1 MPVVEVISC
10 VAAIVSAF
18 HGGAE
23 ITKHIKEHKEKKKR
37 RREDEIRRVVQ
48 EQILHDSL
56 IDGAHQC
63 ESGSQDRQ
71 RRFGHHFVRGDQTA
85 VVELQA
91 VAITLQS
98 EVIRALQIA
107 RDQENVLL
115 NLTML
120 HDASIT
126 NRNNAI
132 RSMDE
137 LCQRIIQ
144 SFPVP
149 RQLGEDSMQAFMAQ
163 SGGFGFP
170 PARTRRSSEDSLE
183 SFQTASPA
191 LPSAVTIPDQPG
203 SSRSP
208 AISRFQSMRHA
219 SDSLVQ
225 RATSLVP
232 SRASG
237 PPACPEP
244 ASRRRQYDSAAAFD
258 MFDRVATLSVHDS
271 GRGSVESNSGHR
283 QSASL
288 SSQAVSEEP
297 PAPDANTARPQATPG
312 VAIERQVDL
321 TSSTSSTASQR
332 VPDQDAVA
340 QSTSMSAIEAH
351 RALSAPEVV
360 TQEFS
365 PRLMHNPT
373 YLRQQQ
379 TPSTIITN
387 FQPQVSS
394 TFLGSPIPITP
405 VHEDV
410 WHPLPRPAKINNY
423 HGFCKGAWQ
432 TRQAVQ
438 EGLSI
443 SLLQVTGRHEP
454 VPHWKCKHC
463 SFQARALNET
473 TVVLPEQIFFDKSGV
488 RYRWLFLARS
498 HIPAR
503 DPRSTVE
510 EYRYGCIFCA
520 AQGHETA
527 VHEGLDALMTHLLS
541 RHKTPM
547 LTPEVLAKTK
557 CIVGGTPDKVQE
569 WDINLPAARMHS
581 VGGFVGELFVSAVTG
596 LSSAKR

>member
-37 RREDEIRRVVQ
+37 RREDEIRRVIQ

-56 IDGAHQC
+56 LDGANQC

-71 RRFGHHFVRGDQTA
+71 RRFGHHFVRGDLTA
-85 VVELQA
+85 VMELQA

-115 NLTML
+115 NLSML

-149 RQLGEDSMQAFMAQ
+149 RQLAEDNMQAFMAQ

-170 PARTRRSSEDSLE
+170 FARTRRNSEESLE
-183 SFQTASPA
+183 SYQTASPA
-191 LPSAVTIPDQPG
+191 LPSAVTIPDHPG

-208 AISRFQSMRHA
+208 IISRFQSMRHA
-219 SDSLVQ
+219 SDSLVH

-232 SRASG
+232 SRTPG
-237 PPACPEP
+237 LPACPEP
-244 ASRRRQYDSAAAFD
+244 ASRRRQHDSIAAFD

-271 GRGSVESNSGHR
+271 GRGSVETNSGHR

-288 SSQAVSEEP
+288 SSQAVSEEL
-297 PAPDANTARPQATPG
+297 PAPDSNTARSRTTPM
-312 VAIERQVDL
+312 VVIERRADL
-321 TSSTSSTASQR
+321 TSSTASTASHHF
-332 VPDQDAVA
+332 PDQDTEA

-360 TQEFS
+360 THEFS

-373 YLRQQQ
+373 RPRQQ
-379 TPSTIITN
+379 TPNTITTN
-387 FQPQVSS
+387 FQPSINN
-394 TFLGSPIPITP
+394 TFLGSPVPMTP
-405 VHEDV
+405 VHEEI

-432 TRQAVQ
+432 ARRAVQ

-443 SLLQVTGRHEP
+443 SLLQVPGRHEP

-463 SFQARALNET
+463 SFQARALNES
-473 TVVLPEQIFFDKSGV
+473 TVVLPEQIFFAKSGV

-503 DPRSTVE
+503 DPRPTVE
-510 EYRYGCIFCA
+510 EYQYGCIFCA

-527 VHEGLDALMTHLLS
+527 VHEGLDALMNHLLS

-569 WDINLPAARMHS
+569 WDINLPTAKAHS
-581 VGGFVGELFVSAVTG
+581 VGGIVGEFVVSAVTG
-596 LSSAKR
+596 LSSAKS

>member
-56 IDGAHQC
+56 VDGANQC

-71 RRFGHHFVRGDQTA
+71 RRFGHHFVRGDLTA
-85 VVELQA
+85 VMELQA

-149 RQLGEDSMQAFMAQ
+149 RQLAEDNVQAFMAQ

-170 PARTRRSSEDSLE
+170 FARTRRSSEESLE
-183 SFQTASPA
+183 SYQTASPA
-191 LPSAVTIPDQPG
+191 LPSAVTIPDHPG
-203 SSRSP
+203 STRSP
-208 AISRFQSMRHA
+208 TVSRFQSMRHA

-232 SRASG
+232 TRAPG
-237 PPACPEP
+237 LPACPESAP
-244 ASRRRQYDSAAAFD
+244 RRRQQDSVAAFD

-271 GRGSVESNSGHR
+271 GRGSVETDSRHR

-288 SSQAVSEEP
+288 SSQAVSEEL
-297 PAPDANTARPQATPG
+297 PAPDSNTARPRTMPG
-312 VAIERQVDL
+312 VAIERRADL
-321 TSSTSSTASQR
+321 TSSTASTASDHF
-332 VPDQDAVA
+332 PDQDAEA
-340 QSTSMSAIEAH
+340 QSTSVSAIEAH

-365 PRLMHNPT
+365 PRLTHNPT
-373 YLRQQQ
+373 YPRQQS
-379 TPSTIITN
+379 PSTLITD
-387 FQPQVSS
+387 FQPSIS
-394 TFLGSPIPITP
+394 NTFLGSPIPITP
-405 VHEDV
+405 IHEEI

-423 HGFCKGAWQ
+423 HGFCRGAWQ

-443 SLLQVTGRHEP
+443 SLLQVPGKHEP

-463 SFQARALNET
+463 AFQARALDES
-473 TVVLPEQIFFDKSGV
+473 TVVLPEQIFFAKSGV

-503 DPRSTVE
+503 DPRPTVE
-510 EYRYGCIFCA
+510 EYGYGCIFCA

-527 VHEGLDALMTHLLS
+527 VHEGLDALMNHLLS

-569 WDINLPAARMHS
+569 WDVNLPAAKVHS
-581 VGGFVGELFVSAVTG
+581 VGGIVGEFVVSAVTG
-596 LSSAKR
+596 LSSAKS

>member
-37 RREDEIRRVVQ
+37 RREDEIKRVVQ
-48 EQILHDSL
+48 EQLLHDSL

-71 RRFGHHFVRGDQTA
+71 RRFGHHFMRGNQTA
-85 VVELQA
+85 VVELLA

-98 EVIRALQIA
+98 KVIRALQIA

-137 LCQRIIQ
+137 LCQRIVQ

-170 PARTRRSSEDSLE
+170 FARTRRNSEDSLE
-183 SFQTASPA
+183 SFQTASPV

-232 SRASG
+232 SRTPG

-244 ASRRRQYDSAAAFD
+244 ASRRRQNDSAAAYD

-288 SSQAVSEEP
+288 SSQAVSEEL
-297 PAPDANTARPQATPG
+297 PALDANTARPRATPG
-312 VAIERQVDL
+312 VAVERQVDL
-321 TSSTSSTASQR
+321 TSSTSSTAPHR
-332 VPDQDAVA
+332 LPDQDAVA
-340 QSTSMSAIEAH
+340 QSTSMSAIEAR
-351 RALSAPEVV
+351 RALSAPQVV

-365 PRLMHNPT
+365 PRLTHNPT
-373 YLRQQQ
+373 YLRQQ
-379 TPSTIITN
+379 TPSTIMTN
-387 FQPQVSS
+387 FEPSVNN

-443 SLLQVTGRHEP
+443 SLLQVPGRHEP

-463 SFQARALNET
+463 SFQARALNES

-503 DPRSTVE
+503 DPRPNVE
-510 EYRYGCIFCA
+510 EYRHGCIFCA

-527 VHEGLDALMTHLLS
+527 VHEGLDALMTHLLT

-557 CIVGGTPDKVQE
+557 CIVGGTPDKGQE
-569 WDINLPAARMHS
+569 WDINLPAAKIHS
-581 VGGFVGELFVSAVTG
+581 VGGIVSELIVSAVTG
-596 LSSAKR
+596 LSSAKS

>member
-1 MPVVEVISC
+1 M
-10 VAAIVSAF
+10 
-18 HGGAE
+18 
-23 ITKHIKEHKEKKKR
+23 
-37 RREDEIRRVVQ
+37 
-48 EQILHDSL
+48 
-56 IDGAHQC
+56 
-63 ESGSQDRQ
+63 
-71 RRFGHHFVRGDQTA
+71 
-85 VVELQA
+85 ELQA

-149 RQLGEDSMQAFMAQ
+149 RQLNEDSMQTFMAQ

-170 PARTRRSSEDSLE
+170 LARTRRNSEDSLE

-203 SSRSP
+203 DSRSP

-225 RATSLVP
+225 RATSRVP
-232 SRASG
+232 SRTPG
-237 PPACPEP
+237 MPACPEP
-244 ASRRRQYDSAAAFD
+244 ASRRRQHDSAAAFD

-271 GRGSVESNSGHR
+271 GRGSVESNLGHR

-288 SSQAVSEEP
+288 SSQAVSEEL
-297 PAPDANTARPQATPG
+297 PAPDASTVRQGVMPG
-312 VAIERQVDL
+312 VAVERQVDL
-321 TSSTSSTASQR
+321 TSSTSSTLSHSFS
-332 VPDQDAVA
+332 DQDAVA
-340 QSTSMSAIEAH
+340 QSTSMNAIEAH

-360 TQEFS
+360 TRETS

-379 TPSTIITN
+379 QNPSTIITN
-387 FQPQVSS
+387 FQSPVSN
-394 TFLGSPIPITP
+394 TFLGSPTPITP

-454 VPHWKCKHC
+454 VRHWKCKHC

-473 TVVLPEQIFFDKSGV
+473 TVVLPEQIFFAKSGV

-503 DPRSTVE
+503 DPRPIVE
-510 EYRYGCIFCA
+510 EYRYGCMFCA

-557 CIVGGTPDKVQE
+557 CIVGGTPDKGQE
-569 WDINLPAARMHS
+569 WDINLPAAKMHS
-581 VGGFVGELFVSAVTG
+581 VGGIVGEFVVSAVTG
-596 LSSAKR
+596 LSSAKS

>member
-1 MPVVEVISC
+1 MESGWAHLQQQCASGHAVFSMRLTLGLVK

-37 RREDEIRRVVQ
+37 RREDEIKRVLQ

-56 IDGAHQC
+56 VDGANQC
-63 ESGSQDRQ
+63 ECGSQERQ
-71 RRFGHHFVRGDQTA
+71 RRFGHHFVRGDLTA
-85 VVELQA
+85 VMELQA

-120 HDASIT
+120 QDASIT
-126 NRNNAI
+126 NRNHAI
-132 RSMDE
+132 RSMDD

-149 RQLGEDSMQAFMAQ
+149 RQLGEDNMQAFMAQ

-170 PARTRRSSEDSLE
+170 FARTRRNSEESLE
-183 SFQTASPA
+183 SYQTASSA
-191 LPSAVTIPDQPG
+191 LPI
-203 SSRSP
+203 
-208 AISRFQSMRHA
+208 
-219 SDSLVQ
+219 
-225 RATSLVP
+225 
-232 SRASG
+232 
-237 PPACPEP
+237 
-244 ASRRRQYDSAAAFD
+244 AAFD
-258 MFDRVATLSVHDS
+258 MFDRVAALSVHDS
-271 GRGSVESNSGHR
+271 GRGSVETNSGHR

-288 SSQAVSEEP
+288 SSQAVSEEL
-297 PAPDANTARPQATPG
+297 PAPDSNTARPRPTPG
-312 VAIERQVDL
+312 VAIERRADL
-321 TSSTSSTASQR
+321 TSSAASTVSGHF
-332 VPDQDAVA
+332 PDQDAEA
-340 QSTSMSAIEAH
+340 HSTSMSAIEAH

-360 TQEFS
+360 TQDFS
-365 PRLMHNPT
+365 PRLMHNPI
-373 YLRQQQ
+373 YLRQQ
-379 TPSTIITN
+379 TPSTIITD
-387 FQPQVSS
+387 FQPAISN
-394 TFLGSPIPITP
+394 TFLGSPIPMTP
-405 VHEDV
+405 VHEAV
-410 WHPLPRPAKINNY
+410 WHPLPRPARINNY

-443 SLLQVTGRHEP
+443 SLLQVIGRHEL

-463 SFQARALNET
+463 SFQARAPNES
-473 TVVLPEQIFFDKSGV
+473 TVVLPEQIFFAKSGV

-503 DPRSTVE
+503 DPRPTVE
-510 EYRYGCIFCA
+510 EYQYGCIFCA

-527 VHEGLDALMTHLLS
+527 VHEGLDALMNHLLS

-569 WDINLPAARMHS
+569 WDINLPAAKVQS
-581 VGGFVGELFVSAVTG
+581 VSGKVGEFVVSAVTG
-596 LSSAKR
+596 LSSAKS

>member
-1 MPVVEVISC
+1 MPVVEIISC

-48 EQILHDSL
+48 EQVLLHDSL

-63 ESGSQDRQ
+63 ESSSQDRQ
-71 RRFGHHFVRGDQTA
+71 RRFGHLFVRGDLIA
-85 VVELQA
+85 VMELQA
-91 VAITLQS
+91 VAIALQS
-98 EVIRALQIA
+98 GVIRALQNA
-107 RDQENVLL
+107 RDQENVLP

-137 LCQRIIQ
+137 LCRRVIQR
-144 SFPVP
+144 SSVP
-149 RQLGEDSMQAFMAQ
+149 RQPGEDSMQAFIAQ

-170 PARTRRSSEDSLE
+170 LVLTRRNSEDSLE

-191 LPSAVTIPDQPG
+191 LPSAVTVSDRRG

-232 SRASG
+232 SRTPGLS
-237 PPACPEP
+237 ACPEP
-244 ASRRRQYDSAAAFD
+244 ASRRRQHDDSAAFD
-258 MFDRVATLSVHDS
+258 VLDRVATLSVHESDH
-271 GRGSVESNSGHR
+271 GSVESNLGHR

-288 SSQAVSEEP
+288 SSQAVSEEL
-297 PAPDANTARPQATPG
+297 PAPDANTARPQAIPE
-312 VAIERQVDL
+312 VATEQRVEL
-321 TSSTSSTASQR
+321 TSSTPSASQR
-332 VPDQDAVA
+332 FPDQDAVA
-340 QSTSMSAIEAH
+340 QNTSMSAIEAH

-387 FQPQVSS
+387 FRPQVSN

-432 TRQAVQ
+432 TRRAVQ

-443 SLLQVTGRHEP
+443 SLL
-454 VPHWKCKHC
+454 
-463 SFQARALNET
+463 
-473 TVVLPEQIFFDKSGV
+473 
-488 RYRWLFLARS
+488 
-498 HIPAR
+498 
-503 DPRSTVE
+503 
-510 EYRYGCIFCA
+510 
-520 AQGHETA
+520 
-527 VHEGLDALMTHLLS
+527 
-541 RHKTPM
+541 
-547 LTPEVLAKTK
+547 
-557 CIVGGTPDKVQE
+557 
-569 WDINLPAARMHS
+569 
-581 VGGFVGELFVSAVTG
+581 
-596 LSSAKR
+596 

>member
-1 MPVVEVISC
+1 M
-10 VAAIVSAF
+10 
-18 HGGAE
+18 
-23 ITKHIKEHKEKKKR
+23 
-37 RREDEIRRVVQ
+37 
-48 EQILHDSL
+48 
-56 IDGAHQC
+56 
-63 ESGSQDRQ
+63 
-71 RRFGHHFVRGDQTA
+71 RGDLTA
-85 VVELQA
+85 VMELQA

-149 RQLGEDSMQAFMAQ
+149 RQLGEDSMQIFMAQ

-170 PARTRRSSEDSLE
+170 FARTRRNSEDSLE

-225 RATSLVP
+225 RATPLVP
-232 SRASG
+232 SRTPG
-237 PPACPEP
+237 LPACPEP
-244 ASRRRQYDSAAAFD
+244 ASRRRQHDSSAAFD
-258 MFDRVATLSVHDS
+258 VFDRVATLSVHDS
-271 GRGSVESNSGHR
+271 GRGSVETNSAHR

-288 SSQAVSEEP
+288 SSQAVSEEL
-297 PAPDANTARPQATPG
+297 PAPDANTARPRDTPG
-312 VAIERQVDL
+312 VATERRADL
-321 TSSTSSTASQR
+321 TSSVSSTASHR
-332 VPDQDAVA
+332 FPDLDAEA

-360 TQEFS
+360 TREFS
-365 PRLMHNPT
+365 PRLTHNPT
-373 YLRQQQ
+373 YLRQQ
-379 TPSTIITN
+379 TPSTITTN
-387 FQPQVSS
+387 FQPSVSNS
-394 TFLGSPIPITP
+394 FLESPIPMTP
-405 VHEDV
+405 VHEGV

-443 SLLQVTGRHEP
+443 SLLQVAGRHEP

-463 SFQARALNET
+463 SFQARALNES
-473 TVVLPEQIFFDKSGV
+473 TVVLPEQIFFAKSGV
-488 RYRWLFLARS
+488 RYRWSFLARC

-503 DPRSTVE
+503 GPRPTVE

-527 VHEGLDALMTHLLS
+527 VHEGLDALMNHLLS

-557 CIVGGTPDKVQE
+557 CIVGGTPAKVQE
-569 WDINLPAARMHS
+569 WDINLPVAKMHS
-581 VGGFVGELFVSAVTG
+581 VGGIVGEFVVSAVTG
-596 LSSAKR
+596 LSSAKS

>member
-85 VVELQA
+85 VMELQA

-149 RQLGEDSMQAFMAQ
+149 RQLGEDSMQAFIAQ
-163 SGGFGFP
+163 SDGFGFP
-170 PARTRRSSEDSLE
+170 FARTRRNSEDSLE

-232 SRASG
+232 SRTPG

-244 ASRRRQYDSAAAFD
+244 ASRRRQNDSAAAYD

-288 SSQAVSEEP
+288 SSQAVSEEL
-297 PAPDANTARPQATPG
+297 PAPDANTARPRATPG

-321 TSSTSSTASQR
+321 TSSTLSTVSHR
-332 VPDQDAVA
+332 LPDQDTEA
-340 QSTSMSAIEAH
+340 QSTSMSAIEAR

-373 YLRQQQ
+373 YLRQQ

-387 FQPQVSS
+387 FEPSVNN

-443 SLLQVTGRHEP
+443 SLLQSPTGNASTAP
-454 VPHWKCKHC
+454 SKP
-463 SFQARALNET
+463 
-473 TVVLPEQIFFDKSGV
+473 G
-488 RYRWLFLARS
+488 
-498 HIPAR
+498 
-503 DPRSTVE
+503 RSTRAPSS
-510 EYRYGCIFCA
+510 YRSRSSSPKA
-520 AQGHETA
+520 ASDT
-527 VHEGLDALMTHLLS
+527 
-541 RHKTPM
+541 
-547 LTPEVLAKTK
+547 
-557 CIVGGTPDKVQE
+557 GGYSSPDPTYPRE
-569 WDINLPAARMHS
+569 IR
-581 VGGFVGELFVSAVTG
+581 GRT
-596 LSSAKR
+596 

>member
-1 MPVVEVISC
+1 M
-10 VAAIVSAF
+10 
-18 HGGAE
+18 
-23 ITKHIKEHKEKKKR
+23 
-37 RREDEIRRVVQ
+37 
-48 EQILHDSL
+48 
-56 IDGAHQC
+56 
-63 ESGSQDRQ
+63 
-71 RRFGHHFVRGDQTA
+71 
-85 VVELQA
+85 ELQA

-115 NLTML
+115 NLSML

-149 RQLGEDSMQAFMAQ
+149 RQLAEDNMQAFMAQ

-170 PARTRRSSEDSLE
+170 FARTRRNSEESLE
-183 SFQTASPA
+183 SYQTASPA
-191 LPSAVTIPDQPG
+191 LPSAVTIPDHPG

-208 AISRFQSMRHA
+208 IISRFQSMRHA
-219 SDSLVQ
+219 SDSLVH

-232 SRASG
+232 SRTPG
-237 PPACPEP
+237 LPACPEP
-244 ASRRRQYDSAAAFD
+244 ASRRRQHDSIAAFD

-271 GRGSVESNSGHR
+271 GRGSVETNSGHR

-288 SSQAVSEEP
+288 SSQAVSEEL
-297 PAPDANTARPQATPG
+297 PAPDSNTARSRTTPG
-312 VAIERQVDL
+312 VVIERRADL
-321 TSSTSSTASQR
+321 TSSTASTASHHF
-332 VPDQDAVA
+332 PDQDTEA

-360 TQEFS
+360 THEFS

-373 YLRQQQ
+373 RPRQQ
-379 TPSTIITN
+379 TPNTITTD
-387 FQPQVSS
+387 FQPSIS
-394 TFLGSPIPITP
+394 NAFLGSPIPMTP
-405 VHEDV
+405 VHEDI

-432 TRQAVQ
+432 TRHAVQ

-443 SLLQVTGRHEP
+443 SLLQVPGRHEP

-463 SFQARALNET
+463 SFQARALNES
-473 TVVLPEQIFFDKSGV
+473 TVVLPEQIFFAKSGV

-503 DPRSTVE
+503 DPRPTVE
-510 EYRYGCIFCA
+510 EYGYGCIFCA

-527 VHEGLDALMTHLLS
+527 VHEGLDALMNHLLS
-541 RHKTPM
+541 RHKTSM

-569 WDINLPAARMHS
+569 WDINLPAAKAHS
-581 VGGFVGELFVSAVTG
+581 VGGMVGEFVVSAVTG
-596 LSSAKR
+596 LSSAKS